1 LDRILVAGRMRRQWA
16 MDRSSRRGRPA
27 EDDPEGLAH
36 HRHASVRFPPDPGA
50 LAAEV

>member
-1 LDRILVAGRMRRQWA
+1 VSDGPVKLQRAA
-16 MDRSSRRGRPA
+16 A